1 MKIKRKNS
9 NKNLSSNS
17 NIPKKDAPLR
27 DQKDSIQNTQPSLG
41 STIKETIVAG
51 FGLGVGSEIAHRVI
65 SAVLG
70 PRQISIESSNKEDKC
85 QEFRNKYEQCLKDP
99 KDNKCVNELEN
110 YQQCLKSF

>member
-1 MKIKRKNS
+1 MKIKRKNRIF
-9 NKNLSSNS
+9 KEEPT
-17 NIPKKDAPLR
+17 NI
-27 DQKDSIQNTQPSLG
+27 QKTQQPSLG

-51 FGLGVGSEIAHRVI
+51 FGLGVGSEIANRAV

-85 QEFRNKYEQCLKDP
+85 QEFRNKYEQCLKE
-99 KDNKCVNELEN
+99 NKCINELEN